1 MALPVGVTRLGS
13 FKGERGRPGTFDDA
27 FAIPVPADTSDIKP
41 IISGPEGQY
50 VTIKVPRGLP
60 GVNALENDAAIA
72 TYMGAPD
79 ADTYKAVANRL
90 DSYRRGVPAYV
101 TAAGATHTVEY
112 DPYLRLFYESSNDL
126 RDIRTNIAFAKEGLI
141 RTNVLFIG
149 DSKTEG
155 KGAGFVNSL
164 PATFLQTMGAKDGM
178 AYAAHALAQA
188 PDGRWSGITGFTATG
203 ANFHLNAAT
212 GANTATIQFGRRSTG
227 LRLWYYSTATLSSS
241 SVSIDGGAGVPVSP
255 AGTQTPP
262 GATGGYY
269 YMDFTGLA
277 ETNHSLALSINV
289 TSGAFYFLGVEALHS
304 SLGLTVTNAGLSAST
319 IAGWVASSSSRLS
332 LYNSSA
338 GLMSQSSGRHIA
350 IVQLGTNSS
359 VGEVANYQ
367 AIVTNLRTI
376 GFKVLLV
383 VPGGTTTSSGDRV
396 TMKRAT
402 YDTAASLAMPLI
414 DFTDLIGNTI
424 AMDRGYMDDALH
436 ENTRGYNYE
445 ASALKRILSTA

>member
-13 FKGERGRPGTFDDA
+13 FKGERGRPGTFDSVSAETIPPDQSA
-27 FAIPVPADTSDIKP
+27 FAV
-41 IISGPEGQY
+41 ISGTEGEH
-50 VTIKVPRGLP
+50 VHFGVPRGWASLDTEATET
-60 GVNALENDAAIA
+60 VVSQWLEAS
-72 TYMGAPD
+72 
-79 ADTYKAVANRL
+79 DTEPYKAVSNRF
-90 DSYRRGVPAYV
+90 DAYRRGVPEYV
-101 TAAGATHTVEY
+101 TAAGATHDVEY

-126 RDIRTNIAFAKEGLI
+126 RDMRANIAYALQGLI
-141 RTNVLFIG
+141 RTNIIFIG

-155 KGAGFVNSL
+155 KGAGFVNSV

-227 LRLWYYSTATLSSS
+227 LRLWYYSTATLASS
-241 SVSIDGGAGVPVSP
+241 SVSIDGGTGVPVSP
-255 AGTQTPP
+255 GGPQTIP

-269 YMDFTGLA
+269 YMDFTGLT
-277 ETNHSLALSINV
+277 ETNHSLALSVNV

-304 SLGLTVTNAGLSAST
+304 GLGLTVTNAGLSAST
-319 IAGWVASSSSRLS
+319 VAGWVTTNSSRLS
-332 LYNSSA
+332 LYNASA

-350 IVQLGTNSS
+350 IVQLGTNTS
-359 VGEVANYQ
+359 VSEVTNFE
-367 AIVTNLRTI
+367 AIVTNLRAI
-376 GFKVLLV
+376 GYDVLIV
-383 VPGGTTTSSGDRV
+383 VPGGTTTSTGDRV
-396 TMKRAT
+396 TMKRAQ
-402 YDTAASLAMPLI
+402 YAIAESLSMPLV

-424 AMDRGYMDDALH
+424 AMTRGYMDDSLH

-445 ASALKRILSTA
+445 ASALKRILSSS